1 MKPGHGY
8 NGQNRTVPYY
18 LTLSKN
24 TYYCGDE
31 ITVTLAALK
40 GFNFT
45 GFLCQAR
52 PDQADNA
59 TTGTLYGEYSKTTNN
74 CDGKGSVTHSTRDL
88 KESMVLKWKANSN
101 YTSVTFVCT
110 VVQDKATYW
119 VKGLQ
124 SGVTFSGSGDC
135 SIGEAVNPGV
145 TIQMLMLLISSINFL
160 M

>member
-1 MKPGHGY
+1 MHTAAALAASMLILSCLNMGFSYPNGAPPSSCSSMKPGH
-8 NGQNRTVPYY
+8 
-18 LTLSKN
+18 
-24 TYYCGDE
+24 
-31 ITVTLAALK
+31 VTLAALK

-101 YTSVTFVCT
+101 YTSVTFV
-110 VVQDKATYW
+110 V
-119 VKGLQ
+119 
-124 SGVTFSGSGDC
+124 
-135 SIGEAVNPGV
+135 
-145 TIQMLMLLISSINFL
+145 
-160 M
+160 